1 MVLAFYRARELV
13 DFGKV
18 SPIMLQ
24 TMRHMAHS
32 WLFKGLMVVLVVSFG
47 IWGIGDMFRGNPQT
61 RVVAK
66 VGNVDITMQQ
76 LGRMFDQLLSQAR
89 RSFGPDFTAAQA
101 RQFGLMNAALDRLI
115 EGSVLDQDV
124 ARLGIDV
131 DDRTV
136 LESLK
141 DKPQFHN
148 KDGVFDPALLRQAL
162 SQANMSEKAFLNLE
176 RQGVGRR
183 MLAEAFLDDA
193 ALSQTALDLV
203 YRAKAQRRAF
213 DVVSLEHSGYEAGNV
228 PDDNSL
234 REFHKSH
241 EKTFSAPEYRAIT
254 IASLSLADVA
264 KDVTV
269 TEDQIREEY
278 DQRGEQLVKPERR
291 DILQVVLQDAEKA
304 KKLSEDATKRKDLAA
319 AAKTAGLEA
328 VPLKQIESKSVLPE
342 LSQAVFALGLKD
354 ISPPVKSSLGW
365 HVAQITAITPAGKP
379 TFDEIK
385 DGLRESMKRDQ
396 AIESSTRIVN
406 KLDDELAAGHSL
418 EDIADTLRLRLIR
431 IPAVD
436 IGGLAPDGKAPAELP
451 YKEDVLRAAYGQ
463 NASETSPVMD
473 DKNGNSYVVR
483 TDEVTPSGLKPFEN
497 VRNEVVAAW
506 MRQEQEKMAIDNAT
520 KIAGELRAGK
530 ELLALGSHKSMSVR
544 VTEPLSMLEDS
555 HDPMIS
561 TQSLAT
567 IFSIKKGDAK
577 VVSEKD
583 RQLVVRLNRVVDVQD
598 SDSGVALAKNKVTRA
613 MREDVPNEIGQQYTS
628 YLRTSVFPVRV
639 NRGAIESAEQR
650 GE

>member
-1 MVLAFYRARELV
+1 
-13 DFGKV
+13 
-18 SPIMLQ
+18 
-24 TMRHMAHS
+24 
-32 WLFKGLMVVLVVSFG
+32 MVVLVVSFG

-264 KDVTV
+264 KDITV
-269 TEDQIREEY
+269 TEDQIRQEY
-278 DQRGEQLVKPERR
+278 GQRGEQLVKPERR

-328 VPLKQIESKSVLPE
+328 IPLKQIESKSVLPE